1 MTLDELLAAM
11 VETAESDDPRTIA
24 FVFNLEGYDAPRRV
38 RRWLTGDAKPGAD
51 ETLLILTRLGL
62 LSSDD
67 ADRPQKP
74 ASKQVI
80 LRHRR
85 MDAENAT
92 RIAAI
97 LEEHERY
104 LEDLEGRLEELSQRL
119 DAVSARIDAAEQPP
133 PPTRQQRSR
142 RGS

>member
-1 MTLDELLAAM
+1 MTIDELLARAI
-11 VETAESDDPRTIA
+11 EAAGSDNPATIA

-38 RRWLTGDAKPGAD
+38 RRWLRGEAKPGGE

-62 LSSDD
+62 LSPGSVDPE
-67 ADRPQKP
+67 RP
-74 ASKQVI
+74 ASGQDF

-104 LEDLEGRLEELSQRL
+104 LEELEGRLEGFAQQL
-119 DAVSARIDAAEQPP
+119 DAVSGRLAAVEQAPQS
-133 PPTRQQRSR
+133 TRR
-142 RGS
+142 RQVRQG